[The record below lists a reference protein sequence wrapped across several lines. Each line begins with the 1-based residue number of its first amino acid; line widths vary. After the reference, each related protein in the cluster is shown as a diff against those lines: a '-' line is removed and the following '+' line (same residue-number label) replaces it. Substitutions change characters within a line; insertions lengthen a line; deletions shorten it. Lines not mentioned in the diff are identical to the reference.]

1 MFSQR
6 RNKVSPDRISATHNP
21 DDGIKAS
28 GVFPFSTKN
37 PNDFR
42 AGFEVLY
49 SLIECRV
56 VERLEQIFEHVRRI
70 EESGSNH
77 AATRRAIRLP
87 EVLDMLGISKS
98 TLYSRSTQRLPITS
112 PLCPS
117 PSSLVLRTVIAPR
130 RSGGKVRFSP
140 ISNFAPSTAGLP
152 EEGENDE

>member
-21 DDGIKAS
+21 DDGINAS

-87 EVLDMLGISKS
+87 EVLDMLGIGKS
-98 TLYSRSTQRLPITS
+98 TLYSRINPAS
-112 PLCPS
+112 PYYESAMPKPFKLGAANS
-117 PSSLVLRTVIAPR
+117 DR
-130 RSGGKVRFSP
+130 
-140 ISNFAPSTAGLP
+140 APSVWWESEVLAYL
-152 EEGENDE
+152 ELRAQYSRAS